1 MRRTTPRPAVATAG
15 ARPCLLAAAAAL
27 MLLLAPAPPAAA
39 QEVEEIGH
47 VNTALTNLGLTRSHR
62 VVVERF
68 DDPKVEG
75 VSCWI
80 SQARTGGLSGMV
92 GIAEDP
98 ARFALSCAATG
109 PVRIADNARR
119 GERGERVYES
129 ATSFFFKETRVHR
142 FIDEPRNA
150 VVYLAWSTKL
160 VEGSPYNAVAV
171 VPIR

>member
-1 MRRTTPRPAVATAG
+1 MRHLALPLAL
-15 ARPCLLAAAAAL
+15 LLAAL
-27 MLLLAPAPPAAA
+27 PAAA
-39 QEVEEIGH
+39 QETKEIGH

-68 DDPKVEG
+68 DDPKVRG

-92 GIAEDP
+92 GLAEDP
-98 ARFALSCAATG
+98 ARFGLTCAATG
-109 PVRIADNARR
+109 PVQVSPEARR

-129 ATSFFFKETRVHR
+129 DTSLFFKETRVHR
-142 FIDEPRNA
+142 FIDEERGA
-150 VVYLAWSTKL
+150 VVYLAWSTRL
-160 VEGSPYNAVAV
+160 VEGSPHNAVAV

>member
-1 MRRTTPRPAVATAG
+1 MRPTA
-15 ARPCLLAAAAAL
+15 PLAAVLLFLQAGVAL
-27 MLLLAPAPPAAA
+27 S
-39 QEVEEIGH
+39 QETKEVGY

-68 DDPKVEG
+68 DDPKVRG

-92 GIAEDP
+92 GLAEDP
-98 ARFALSCAATG
+98 ARFALNCVATG
-109 PVRIADNARR
+109 AVQITGEARR

-129 ATSFFFKETRVHR
+129 DTSLFFKETRVHR
-142 FIDEPRNA
+142 FIDEERNA

-160 VEGSPYNAVAV
+160 IDGSPYNAVSV
-171 VPIR
+171 VPVR